1 MKNTGLVIGIG
12 LVLVLLVLL
21 FGGMGM
27 MGFGGFGMGPGM
39 MGSNGMHDFSG
50 TFGFSPFG
58 WILPLTFWGLLL
70 GGIVLVVVSLARN
83 SRTPSPTALP
93 PTAQPFGNSNNESP
107 LDILKARY
115 ARGEITKEQYAEIKK
130 DLEA

>member
-39 MGSNGMHDFSG
+39 MNGAPYSGGMMNGMFNPLG
-50 TFGFSPFG
+50 G
-58 WILPLTFWGLLL
+58 WLSLLVGAILI
-70 GGIVLVVVSLARN
+70 GGIVLVVASLVR
-83 SRTPSPTALP
+83 
-93 PTAQPFGNSNNESP
+93 SNNVMAPSTPPRETP

-115 ARGEITKEQYAEIKK
+115 AKGEITKEQYDQMRKA
-130 DLEA
+130 LEG